1 MPIKK
6 SAFKALRQAK
16 KRTLR
21 NRLKKEKIKSLAKQ
35 IRRLL
40 QENKLEEVKKL
51 VPLFYKVVDKA
62 AKTHTI
68 AKNKANRL
76 KSRLM
81 TKINKLINTNSP
93 DGKE

>member
-21 NRLKKEKIKSLAKQ
+21 NLKIL
-35 IRRLL
+35 
-40 QENKLEEVKKL
+40 
-51 VPLFYKVVDKA
+51 KA
-62 AKTHTI
+62 AKEI
-68 AKNKANRL
+68 IKKARKAVEAKDKNAKELVLSAQKAIDKAWQKGVFKKNKAARL

-81 TKINKLINTNSP
+81 RRLNK
-93 DGKE
+93 